1 MTVCLP
7 LKDARMA
14 VRYNFERQNT
24 MPHAGPVRSLTVR
37 NLLSFG
43 DRPTTVELKNLN
55 VLIGPN
61 GSGKS
66 NLIEVLGLL
75 QSAPKELAAAISNG
89 GPIEEWLWKG
99 AKRPPTASIEAIV
112 DPPMGAMALR
122 YRLAFTRAGFRF
134 QITDEC
140 IENELPLPG
149 KERPYLYF
157 AYVNGRHMLNYKG
170 EERGLRPEEINPQL
184 SILAQRKDPEHY
196 PEITYLGDLFA
207 RFRLYRDWEF
217 GSLAAVREPCDASMP
232 VEFLE
237 EDGSNLGVVLDRL
250 LALPPVKRELLS
262 YLQTFNQDA
271 ADLRTSN
278 QFGKVQTQLEEKH
291 LTAAIPLT
299 RMSDGTIRWL
309 ELLAILLNPDP
320 PPLVCIE
327 EPELGL
333 HPDMVHEL
341 GKLLLLASTRMQLIV
356 TTHSDSLIEE
366 FGDSP
371 DVVVVCEK
379 EKGASIFRRLDAER
393 LKAWLEEYSLG
404 ALWTR
409 GQLGGTRW

>member
-1 MTVCLP
+1 
-7 LKDARMA
+7 
-14 VRYNFERQNT
+14 
-24 MPHAGPVRSLTVR
+24 MPYVGPVRSLTVR

-43 DRPTTVELKNLN
+43 DQPTTIELQNLN

-75 QSAPKELAAAISNG
+75 QNAPKELATAISNG

-99 AKRPPTASIEAIV
+99 SPLGPIALAKRAPIASIEAIV
-112 DPPMGAMALR
+112 SPATDAMALR
-122 YRLAFTRAGFRF
+122 YRLAFTSAVSRF
-134 QITDEC
+134 LITDEC
-140 IENELPLPG
+140 IENEHATADQ
-149 KERPYLYF
+149 ERPYFYF
-157 AYVNGRHMLNYKG
+157 AHINGRPVLSHKG
-170 EERGLRPEEINPQL
+170 EERELNPVGIISQR
-184 SILAQRKDPEHY
+184 SILSQLRDPEHY
-196 PEITYLGDLFA
+196 PEITYIGYLFA
-207 RFRLYRDWEF
+207 RFRFYRDWEF
-217 GSLAAVREPCDASMP
+217 GSLAAVREPCDASLP
-232 VEFLE
+232 NEYLE

-262 YLQTFNQDA
+262 YLQTFYEDA

-278 QFGKVQTQLEEKH
+278 QFGKVQTGLEEKH
-291 LTAAIPLT
+291 LTATIPLA
-299 RMSDGTIRWL
+299 RLSDGTIRWL
-309 ELLAILLNPDP
+309 ELLTILLNPDP

-341 GKLLLLASTRMQLIV
+341 GKLLLLAATRMQLII
-356 TTHSDSLIEE
+356 TTHSDTLIEE
-366 FGDSP
+366 FTETP

-379 EKGASIFRRLDAER
+379 EKGASTFRRLDAER

-404 ALWTR
+404 VLWTK

>member
-1 MTVCLP
+1 MH
-7 LKDARMA
+7 
-14 VRYNFERQNT
+14 
-24 MPHAGPVRSLTVR
+24 HAGPLRSLTVK

-43 DRPTTVELKNLN
+43 DTAATVELQNLN

-75 QSAPKELAAAISNG
+75 QNAPKELATAIGNG
-89 GPIEEWLWKG
+89 GPVEEWLWKG
-99 AKRPPTASIEAIV
+99 ARKPPTASIEALV
-112 DPPMGAMALR
+112 SPPMGAMALR
-122 YRLAFTRAGFRF
+122 YRLAFTSAGFRF
-134 QITDEC
+134 QITDER
-140 IENELPLPG
+140 IENEQATPDAQ
-149 KERPYLYF
+149 RPYFYF
-157 AYVNGRHMLNYKG
+157 AYDKGRHMLNYKG
-170 EERGLRPEEINPQL
+170 EERHLRQEEINPQL

-196 PEITYLGDLFA
+196 PEITYLGQLFT

-217 GSLAAVREPCDASMP
+217 GSLAGVREPCDASLP
-232 VEFLE
+232 NEYLE

-250 LALPPVKRELLS
+250 LAQPPVKRELLR
-262 YLQTFNQDA
+262 YLQTFYQDTT
-271 ADLRTSN
+271 DLRTSI
-278 QFGKVQTQLEEKH
+278 QGGKVQTRLEERH
-291 LTAAIPLT
+291 LNSAIPLI

-341 GKLLLLASTRMQLIV
+341 GKLLILAARRMQLIV
-356 TTHSDSLIEE
+356 TTHSDTLLEE
-366 FGDSP
+366 FTDTP
-371 DVVVVCEK
+371 EAVVVCEK
-379 EKGASIFRRLDAER
+379 ERGASTFRRLSAEQ

-404 ALWTR
+404 ELWTK